1 MARYELVV
9 EEKVTHQ
16 HSLIIECD
24 SMAEAQG
31 IAEEME
37 DENIYHTDD
46 IVVAAKSVGAKVV
59 EFNEDYFVNTDYI
72 EIDEINE
79 VKED

>member
-9 EEKVTHQ
+9 EETVTHQ

-24 SMAEAQG
+24 SLAEAQN
-31 IAEEME
+31 IAEYME
-37 DENIYHTDD
+37 DEGMDNTDD
-46 IVVAAKSVGAKVV
+46 VVTAAKSVGAKVV
-59 EFNEDYFVNTDYI
+59 EFNKDYFVNTDYI
-72 EIDEINE
+72 EIDEMNE